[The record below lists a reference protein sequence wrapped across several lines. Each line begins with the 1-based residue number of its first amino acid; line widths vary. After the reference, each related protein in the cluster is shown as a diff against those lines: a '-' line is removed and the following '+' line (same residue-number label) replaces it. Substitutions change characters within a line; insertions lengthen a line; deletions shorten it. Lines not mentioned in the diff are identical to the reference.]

1 MSGAKRILVGAITG
15 ARGLGGEV
23 RIKSFTDD
31 PSDIAAYGDLTDQA
45 GERVF
50 SIRLRGSSKGAL
62 IARIEGVNDRTAA
75 EDLKGTELYL
85 ARDQLPAPADDEF
98 YHADLVGLPVRS
110 LDGRTM
116 GTVRSLDDFGAGEVM
131 EILLESGKPLVVPF
145 SREAV
150 PEIDLDRGYVVVDPP
165 EGLSID
171 GAEQD
176 DGLAD
181 ENEENG

>member
-1 MSGAKRILVGAITG
+1 
-15 ARGLGGEV
+15 
-23 RIKSFTDD
+23 
-31 PSDIAAYGDLTDQA
+31 
-45 GERVF
+45 
-50 SIRLRGSSKGAL
+50 
-62 IARIEGVNDRTAA
+62 
-75 EDLKGTELYL
+75 
-85 ARDQLPAPADDEF
+85 
-98 YHADLVGLPVRS
+98 
-110 LDGRTM
+110 M

-171 GAEQD
+171 GAQQD